1 MTDDQGPMPDT
12 RLSLIAAMVDPSPQV
27 RQAALER
34 FAREYQSGIR
44 AYVAACLSRSAGRA
58 DPDRIDEVVQQF
70 TLNRVLQNN
79 LFEGFDPDK
88 GSLRARIL
96 QMLKWEMGKSFRV
109 RKIDQQRQALGEDQS
124 LDDFAQH
131 DPASAG
137 IEEAERAFNRAF
149 LRQVIEQIAGRMK
162 QEFEQKN
169 KPEVWLIFERR
180 LLRPI
185 LDETEPPAYD
195 EAFVAECGIK
205 SPAEAAAR
213 LVTAKR
219 AFARHK
225 DIVLREAGAAPGG
238 ERQEVLDLLSAL
250 G

>member
-1 MTDDQGPMPDT
+1 MTDPRGPMPDT
-12 RLSLIAAMVDPSPQV
+12 RLSLIEAMVDPSPEV
-27 RQAALER
+27 RQAGLER

-58 DPDRIDEVVQQF
+58 DPDKVDEVVQQF
-70 TLNRVLQNN
+70 ILNRLLKNN

-96 QMLKWEMGKSFRV
+96 QMLKWEMGKSFRT
-109 RKIDQQRQALGEDQS
+109 RKVDRQRQPLGEDQS
-124 LDDFAQH
+124 LDDFADAH
-131 DPASAG
+131 IA
-137 IEEAERAFNRAF
+137 EAEQAFNRAF
-149 LRQVIEQIAGRMK
+149 LRQVIEQIAARMK
-162 QEFEQKN
+162 EEFEQKN

-195 EAFVAECGIK
+195 EQFVAQCGIK

-225 DIVLREAGAAPGG
+225 NIVLQEAGASPGG
-238 ERQEVLDLLSAL
+238 EMQEVIELLDSL

>member
-1 MTDDQGPMPDT
+1 MPET
-12 RLSLIAAMVDPSPQV
+12 RLSLIEAMVDPSPEV
-27 RQAALER
+27 RRAGLER
-34 FAREYQSGIR
+34 FAREYESGIR
-44 AYVAACLSRSAGRA
+44 AYIAACLSRSAGRA
-58 DPDRIDEVVQQF
+58 DPDKVDEVVQQF
-70 TLNRVLQNN
+70 ILNRLLKNN

-96 QMLKWEMGKSFRV
+96 QMLKWEMGKSFRS
-109 RKIDQQRQALGEDQS
+109 RKIDRQRQPLGEEQS
-124 LDDFAQH
+124 LDDFVSPEQA
-131 DPASAG
+131 
-137 IEEAERAFNRAF
+137 EAERAFNRAF
-149 LRQVIEQIAGRMK
+149 LRQVIEQIADRMR

-169 KPEVWLIFERR
+169 RPEVWLLFERR

-185 LDETEPPAYD
+185 LDEAEPPAYD
-195 EAFVAECGIK
+195 EAFVAECGLK

-225 DIVLREAGAAPGG
+225 NQVLREAGTTPGG
-238 ERQEVLDLLSAL
+238 EMQEVIELLNAL